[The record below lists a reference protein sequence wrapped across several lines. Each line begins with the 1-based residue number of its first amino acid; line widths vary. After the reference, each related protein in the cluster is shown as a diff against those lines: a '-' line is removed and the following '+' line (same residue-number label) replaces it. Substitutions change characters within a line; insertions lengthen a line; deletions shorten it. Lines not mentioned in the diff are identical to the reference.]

1 MQRYPLET
9 RLYRTEPDVQVQV
22 ITQRPDGEAR
32 GDIVLVHG
40 LEGSSDSGYMRSM
53 AYAGV
58 NAGFVV
64 HRFNMRTCGGTAH
77 LCNTLYHSGLTGD
90 LRSVLSQFRN
100 DGRAPAHLVGY
111 SLGGNVVLKLV
122 GELGGDAGSLISSV
136 CAVSTPIDLAA
147 CARRLSQ
154 PANRIYERRFLKRMC
169 ARVAST
175 GRFDLQLLK
184 QMRSIIEFDDR
195 ITGPSFGFRGADH
208 YYETQSSR
216 QFLERIR
223 IPALIVQAKDDVF
236 IPYEIFDHPALRA
249 NPLVQFWVTE
259 HGGHLG
265 FLSRTRPRFWIDQAV
280 MEWIESVG
288 VILVGAEK

>member
-111 SLGGNVVLKLV
+111 SLGGNVVLKLA
-122 GELGGDAGSLISSV
+122 GELGEDAGSLISSV

-265 FLSRTRPRFWIDQAV
+265 FLSRTRPRFWIDHAV